1 MILTVT
7 IKGSR
12 DTLKKWKLFEQM
24 ELEIREIESP
34 SEQDRNTSQLKSF
47 KAEGKR
53 LQAEFSTAKLKHK
66 RRRERGELLG
76 GGSVRHLSTD
86 SDAASAAASDG
97 LTSDNK
103 AHRQRL
109 LDNTETV
116 ERSGRKLE
124 QGQQLLEESHDVG
137 VTILN
142 DLATQR
148 ETLTRARN
156 RLRDTDSDLG
166 TSSRILSGMIVRI
179 QQSKI
184 ILSLIGTIIICVIIY
199 GVYR

>member
-1 MILTVT
+1 MPT
-7 IKGSR
+7 
-12 DTLKKWKLFEQM
+12 F
-24 ELEIREIESP
+24 
-34 SEQDRNTSQLKSF
+34 F
-47 KAEGKR
+47 
-53 LQAEFSTAKLKHK
+53 
-66 RRRERGELLG
+66 
-76 GGSVRHLSTD
+76 
-86 SDAASAAASDG
+86 
-97 LTSDNK
+97 
-103 AHRQRL
+103 RL

-156 RLRDTDSDLG
+156 RVSNKTSSLSYFSPLKNPIYIQFTNKCFALQLRDTDSDLG

-184 ILSLIGTIIICVIIY
+184 ILSLIGAIIICVIIY
-199 GVYR
+199 GVYRSFEG

>member
-1 MILTVT
+1 MPT
-7 IKGSR
+7 
-12 DTLKKWKLFEQM
+12 F
-24 ELEIREIESP
+24 
-34 SEQDRNTSQLKSF
+34 F
-47 KAEGKR
+47 
-53 LQAEFSTAKLKHK
+53 
-66 RRRERGELLG
+66 
-76 GGSVRHLSTD
+76 
-86 SDAASAAASDG
+86 
-97 LTSDNK
+97 
-103 AHRQRL
+103 RL

-156 RLRDTDSDLG
+156 RVSNKPSSLSYSSPLKKSIFTSNCFALQLRDTDSDLG

-184 ILSLIGTIIICVIIY
+184 ILSLIGAIIICVIIY
-199 GVYR
+199 GVYRSFEG